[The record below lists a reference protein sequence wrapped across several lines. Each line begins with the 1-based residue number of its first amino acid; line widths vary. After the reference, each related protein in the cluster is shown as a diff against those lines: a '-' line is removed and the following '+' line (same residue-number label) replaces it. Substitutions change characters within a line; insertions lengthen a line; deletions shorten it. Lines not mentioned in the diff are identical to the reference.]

1 MNTNLKALGIPLV
14 GLSLLVSAQLSFA
27 APKIHEVQPYPYES
41 PSNLVI
47 WGSGFDD
54 PQVYF
59 GTHPNPL
66 VISADQSACDAM
78 AFNPAPP
85 LDPTDFQC
93 MVVDLPYVNNGSPA
107 VPSGDYLLK
116 IVVEG
121 GIDVCGEKPSALTF
135 NYVPTD
141 CSGLNAQ
148 GATCSGDMTGAL
160 GATSIST
167 SGRDAD
173 KWSFPSM
180 IYPGEDVT
188 FTAASSTKGNTWG
201 NELNLDFSE
210 NGLSQ
215 SIGLHTSC
223 SQPLFIGDVFGSFVL
238 VDFVGEAGGPSQQI
252 DLYDLTLGGVG
263 PQGPQGEKGDPGD
276 TGPAGPQGDTGPA
289 GPQGETGPAGPQGD
303 TGPAGPQG
311 DTGPAGP
318 QGETGPAGPQGDT
331 GPAGPQGDTGPAGPQ
346 GDTGPAGPQGE
357 TGATGPQGPKGDTGD
372 TGPAGPQGETGAAG
386 PQGPKGDTGDTGPAG
401 PQGDTGPAGPQG
413 ETGATGP
420 QGPKG
425 DTGDTGATGPQG
437 PKGDT
442 GDTGATG
449 PQGPKGDTGDTGATG
464 PQGPKGDT
472 GDTGATGPM
481 GPQGPQGDTGAT
493 GPMGP
498 QGPQGDTG
506 ATGPMGPQGPQGDTG
521 ATGPMGPQ
529 GPQGDTGATGPQ
541 GPKGDTGDTGATG
554 PMGPQGLQ
562 GPQGDTGATGP
573 QGPSGP
579 MGPQGPQGPQGE
591 KGDTGDT
598 GAIGPMG
605 PQGPQGETGPAG
617 GGSNLLCFATDQT
630 IGSQGKYMGLG
641 QQGGHHVEVG
651 VVVPF
656 LEGAIVQQFVVK
668 AAQGNTARSGK
679 AWVYHDGPT
688 QFGQPLGSCDLVP
701 SDPTE
706 NRTVCSGIAA
716 GVLSDFDSLSVFIK
730 TDDGQGSFVG
740 ATACL
745 IIETEPQAQ

>member
-1 MNTNLKALGIPLV
+1 MNTNLKTLGIPLV
-14 GLSLLVSAQLSFA
+14 GLGLLVSAQLTFA

-41 PSNLVI
+41 PTNLVI

-59 GTHPNPL
+59 GTHADPL

-93 MVVDLPYVNNGSPA
+93 LVVDLPYVNNGSPA

-121 GIDVCGEKPSALTF
+121 GVDVCGEKPSALTF
-135 NYVPTD
+135 NYIPTD

-148 GATCSGDMTGAL
+148 GATCSGDMTGAV
-160 GATSIST
+160 GATSVSV
-167 SGRDAD
+167 SGRDAE
-173 KWSFPSM
+173 KWSYPTM
-180 IYPGEDVT
+180 IYPGEDIV
-188 FTAASSTKGNTWG
+188 FTAAGNKWG
-201 NELNLDFSE
+201 NELNINFSE
-210 NGLSQ
+210 GGLGQ
-215 SIGLHTSC
+215 FIGLHTSC
-223 SQPLFIGDVFGSFVL
+223 SQPLFVGDVFGSFVL

-289 GPQGETGPAGPQGD
+289 GPQGD
-303 TGPAGPQG
+303 
-311 DTGPAGP
+311 
-318 QGETGPAGPQGDT
+318 TGPAGPQGDT

-372 TGPAGPQGETGAAG
+372 TGATG
-386 PQGPKGDTGDTGPAG
+386 PQGP
-401 PQGDTGPAGPQG
+401 QGD
-413 ETGATGP
+413 TGATGP
-420 QGPKG
+420 QGPQG
-425 DTGDTGATGPQG
+425 PQGDTGATGPQG

-442 GDTGATG
+442 GATG
-449 PQGPKGDTGDTGATG
+449 PQ
-464 PQGPKGDT
+464 
-472 GDTGATGPM
+472 

-493 GPMGP
+493 GPQGP

-506 ATGPMGPQGPQGDTG
+506 AIGPQ
-521 ATGPMGPQ
+521 GPQ

-541 GPKGDTGDTGATG
+541 GPKGDTGDVG
-554 PMGPQGLQ
+554 PMGPQ

-573 QGPSGP
+573 QGPMGP
-579 MGPQGPQGPQGE
+579 MGPQGPQGE

-598 GAIGPMG
+598 GATGPAG

-668 AAQGNTARSGK
+668 AAQGNTAPSGK

-688 QFGQPLGSCDLVP
+688 QFGQPLGTCDLVP
-701 SDPTE
+701 SDPNE
-706 NRTVCSGIAA
+706 DRTVCGGIAA
-716 GVLSDFDSLSVFIK
+716 GVLSDFDSLSIFIK

-745 IIETEPQAQ
+745 IIETEPQTL

>member
-1 MNTNLKALGIPLV
+1 MNTNLKALSTPLV
-14 GLSLLVSAQLSFA
+14 GLGLLVSAQLTFA
-27 APKIHEVQPYPYES
+27 APKIHEVQPYPYEA

-47 WGSGFDD
+47 WGTGFDD

-59 GTHPNPL
+59 GTHASPL

-93 MVVDLPYVNNGSPA
+93 LVVDLPYVNNGSPA

-121 GIDVCGEKPSALTF
+121 GIDVCGEKPSSLTF
-135 NYVPTD
+135 NYIPSD
-141 CSGLNAQ
+141 CNGYNAQ
-148 GATCSGDMTGAL
+148 GGTCSGDMTGAI
-160 GATSIST
+160 GATSVSV
-167 SGRDAD
+167 SGRDSE
-173 KWSFPSM
+173 KWSYPTM
-180 IYPGEDVT
+180 IYPGEDVV
-188 FTAASSTKGNTWG
+188 FTAAGNKWG
-201 NELNLDFSE
+201 NELNVNFSE
-210 NGLSQ
+210 GGLSQ

-263 PQGPQGEKGDPGD
+263 PAGPQGEKGDPGD

-311 DTGPAGP
+311 ETGPAGPQGETGPAGP

-357 TGATGPQGPKGDTGD
+357 TGATGPQGP
-372 TGPAGPQGETGAAG
+372 AGPQGETGATG
-386 PQGPKGDTGDTGPAG
+386 PQGPKGDTGDTGATGPQGPAG
-401 PQGDTGPAGPQG
+401 PQGETGATGPQGPAGPQGETGATGPQGPAGPQGETGATGPQGPAGPQGETGATGPQGPAGPQGETGATGPQGPAGPQGETGATGPQGPAGPQG

-437 PKGDT
+437 PAGPQ
-442 GDTGATG
+442 GETGATG

-464 PQGPKGDT
+464 PQGP
-472 GDTGATGPM
+472 A
-481 GPQGPQGDTGAT
+481 GPQGE
-493 GPMGP
+493 
-498 QGPQGDTG
+498 
-506 ATGPMGPQGPQGDTG
+506 
-521 ATGPMGPQ
+521 
-529 GPQGDTGATGPQ
+529 
-541 GPKGDTGDTGATG
+541 
-554 PMGPQGLQ
+554 
-562 GPQGDTGATGP
+562 TGATGP

-579 MGPQGPQGPQGE
+579 MGPQGPQGE

-598 GAIGPMG
+598 GATGPMG

-706 NRTVCSGIAA
+706 DRTVCSGIAA
-716 GVLSDFDSLSVFIK
+716 GVLSDFDSLSIFIK

-745 IIETEPQAQ
+745 LIETQPQ